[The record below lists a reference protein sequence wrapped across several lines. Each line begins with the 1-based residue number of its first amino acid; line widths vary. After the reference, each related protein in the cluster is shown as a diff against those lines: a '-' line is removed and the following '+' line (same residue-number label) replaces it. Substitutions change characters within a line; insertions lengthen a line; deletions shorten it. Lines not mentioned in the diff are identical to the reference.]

1 MSTSI
6 GKGGDGP
13 VVVGGG
19 GAMAAREKGKELLE
33 DDLGGNVCCEQKYEV
48 STEQLQGK
56 MLTEQLQEES
66 LIGLLHEPCD
76 SNSTKGCK

>member
-19 GAMAAREKGKELLE
+19 RAMAAREKGKEV
-33 DDLGGNVCCEQKYEV
+33 D
-48 STEQLQGK
+48 
-56 MLTEQLQEES
+56 
-66 LIGLLHEPCD
+66 
-76 SNSTKGCK
+76 